1 VSDPEPS
8 QQRADRSIQLL
19 VWAIPQ
25 ARSPIPPILLILP
38 WLLTRIGFCA
48 QWSPLKAK
56 AWEFD
61 ATGDIR
67 RRNLADTPIHGS
79 VTSYSGL
86 NIWCWIASIPAVF
99 RPMRC

>member
-1 VSDPEPS
+1 VSDPELS
-8 QQRADRSIQLL
+8 QQRSARSIKLL

-25 ARSPIPPILLILP
+25 ARSPILLIPP
-38 WLLTRIGFCA
+38 WVLASIGFCA
-48 QWSPLKAK
+48 DRGFRKAK
-56 AWEFD
+56 ACEFD

-67 RRNLADTPIHGS
+67 RGSLADTPIRGS

-86 NIWCWIASIPAVF
+86 NVWCRLASIPAVF